1 MSKRAGRQSV
11 LFQSGVSFL
20 AHHSIVGQKESEGPL
35 GKHFEQVERD
45 PYFGQEN
52 WEEAESRLYSMALS
66 SLIKKSGE
74 KKEDINY
81 IICGDLLDQC
91 TASAFGIKESGIP
104 YLGVYGACS
113 TMAESLSVA
122 AMLTD
127 GGFSEKAICLA
138 GSHFCSAEKQFR
150 FPLQYGGQ
158 RPPTAQWTVTGI
170 GGALI
175 GFGGKVEITSVTTGK
190 ICDKGINDANNM
202 GAAMAPAFA
211 DTVKT
216 HFEDTGKTPGDYDL
230 ILSGDLGLIGM
241 EIARELLLKEGHDIS
256 KVYGDC
262 GAMIFDKETQ
272 DTHAGGSGCGC
283 SGSVLC
289 GYILPQMEKGKF
301 KRVLFVATG
310 ALMSA
315 TSGKQGRSI
324 PSIAHAVALEM
335 K

>member
-1 MSKRAGRQSV
+1 MNKREGRQTVKMESDVSV
-11 LFQSGVSFL
+11 LCTT
-20 AHHSIVGQKESEGPL
+20 SIVGKKEGEGPL
-35 GKHFEQVERD
+35 GKCFHKVIDD
-45 PYFGQEN
+45 PFFGQDS
-52 WEEAESRLYSMALS
+52 WEKAESKLY
-66 SLIKKSGE
+66 KSGLSQLMDE
-74 KKEDINY
+74 AKCENDDINY

-91 TASAFGIKESGIP
+91 TASAFGIRESEIP

-127 GGFSEKAICLA
+127 GGFSEKTVCLA

-170 GGALI
+170 GAALV
-175 GFGGKVEITSVTTGK
+175 GLGGKIKISRITTGK
-190 ICDKGINDANNM
+190 ICDKGIKDANNM

-211 DTVKT
+211 DTIKT
-216 HFEDTGKTPGDYDL
+216 HFEDTGKSIKDYDL

-241 EIARELLLKEGHDIS
+241 EIAKELLLKEGLDIAPI
-256 KVYGDC
+256 YNDC
-262 GAMIFDKETQ
+262 GAMIFDKESQ

-289 GYILPQMEKGKF
+289 GHILPQMEKGKY
-301 KRVLFVATG
+301 KRILFVATG

-315 TSGKQGRSI
+315 TSGKQGQSI
-324 PSIAHAVALEM
+324 PGIAHAVAFEAE
-335 K
+335 